1 MRAAIYARYSSD
13 RQHERSID
21 DQVALCEKHLASL
34 GGGSAEV
41 YADYAISGAHL
52 ASRPSA
58 SRMLEDAADG
68 KFDIVIAEALD
79 RLSRDQEHIAAI
91 YKQLTFAGV
100 KLITVSEGTV
110 DELHIGLKGTMNAV
124 FLRDLAAKI
133 RRGQTGRV
141 KAGKV
146 PGGKAFGYDVVR
158 QLDARGE
165 PLRGER
171 AINDEQA
178 EIVRRIFKE
187 YAAGMTARE
196 IAKGL
201 NNDGISSPFGGDWN
215 ASSING
221 NRARRSGILYNEGY
235 LGFII
240 YNRVRMVKDPA
251 TGKRISRPN
260 PPEEWLVE
268 EAPHLRIIENDVW
281 EAVQARKATANAKPF
296 RQRRKPPHI
305 FSGLIKCG
313 KCGGGYTAKGG
324 GYLGCTRH
332 RESGVCNN
340 GQTIKLETVEQRVL
354 GGIQQRLLAPELVE
368 EALKAYE
375 EERARLRKEALGNK
389 KKLVRRRG
397 AVQREIDACVR
408 AVLDGLLSDA
418 IKQRLP
424 ELEQELAQLDRDL
437 AALEDDNPLVEFH
450 PQAAAAWKKRMED
463 LSGALKGIGPD
474 KSQAREIIRDM
485 VDRIELHPRLA
496 RGQFDIQLF
505 GSLPGILNIMG
516 GENKLG
522 PKSAV
527 QLVAEE
533 GLEPPTRG
541 L

>member
-1 MRAAIYARYSSD
+1 MCS
-13 RQHERSID
+13 
-21 DQVALCEKHLASL
+21 
-34 GGGSAEV
+34 
-41 YADYAISGAHL
+41 
-52 ASRPSA
+52 
-58 SRMLEDAADG
+58 
-68 KFDIVIAEALD
+68 
-79 RLSRDQEHIAAI
+79 
-91 YKQLTFAGV
+91 
-100 KLITVSEGTV
+100 
-110 DELHIGLKGTMNAV
+110 
-124 FLRDLAAKI
+124 
-133 RRGQTGRV
+133 
-141 KAGKV
+141 
-146 PGGKAFGYDVVR
+146 
-158 QLDARGE
+158 
-165 PLRGER
+165 
-171 AINDEQA
+171 
-178 EIVRRIFKE
+178 
-187 YAAGMTARE
+187 
-196 IAKGL
+196 
-201 NNDGISSPFGGDWN
+201 
-215 ASSING
+215 
-221 NRARRSGILYNEGY
+221 
-235 LGFII
+235 
-240 YNRVRMVKDPA
+240 
-251 TGKRISRPN
+251 
-260 PPEEWLVE
+260 
-268 EAPHLRIIENDVW
+268 
-281 EAVQARKATANAKPF
+281 
-296 RQRRKPPHI
+296 
-305 FSGLIKCG
+305 
-313 KCGGGYTAKGG
+313 
-324 GYLGCTRH
+324 
-332 RESGVCNN
+332 N